1 MYKQTDIQFV
11 GKHDYDKEKAKMF
24 LDWQGK
30 TFSINIFKWEMMK
43 GSKKRMK
50 PSKGIIRV
58 TALCSDSVG
67 IFDFCDNL
75 VKMLDNN
82 EIDLKKK
89 SHFYK
94 P

>member
-1 MYKQTDIQFV
+1 MYNPNDIQFV

-24 LDWQGK
+24 LEWQGE

-43 GSKKRMK
+43 TSKNRMK

-58 TALCSDSVG
+58 ICRCDNSVG
-67 IFDFCDNL
+67 VFDFCDNL

-89 SHFYK
+89 THFYN